1 MTDYKMAAPECHFI
15 TVAEMRAD
23 YDSQLSRYFKETG
36 ARNVIV
42 SMEVEMSVGNAAPQS
57 YAAALAISYD
67 YGDVDE
73 LISLSSSI
81 FGKSKPFAFGWVP
94 ADLYGTDKFGIFIEQ
109 GSLGDKLANGLIDD
123 IIQTIQVEEA
133 VING

>member
-1 MTDYKMAAPECHFI
+1 MTDFKMAAPECHFI

-23 YDSQLSRYFKETG
+23 YKGQLSRYFQDTG

-42 SMEVEMSVGNAAPQS
+42 TMEVEMSVGKAAPQT
-57 YAAALAISYD
+57 YAAALAISHD
-67 YGDVDE
+67 YADPEE
-73 LISLSSSI
+73 LMSLSSTA
-81 FGKSKPFAFGWVP
+81 FVKSKPFAFGWVP

-123 IIQTIQVEEA
+123 IIQTIAVEEA
-133 VING
+133 IINA